1 MPLCRLP
8 SAVFAVVGVSG
19 TPGVTHLTEVI
30 VVTAP
35 PGKVDVS
42 VLVLGEVTGLFVL
55 VVPEV
60 VVVVPVG
67 LVRVGSVFVGWVE
80 LGA

>member
-1 MPLCRLP
+1 M
-8 SAVFAVVGVSG
+8 
-19 TPGVTHLTEVI
+19 THLTEVI